1 MVIGVLGFGDLP
13 HCELDWWCFMG
24 YPVQVGGFPSYPWV
38 VGCSYSGVYTEGVEV
53 KIPFDKRPKT
63 RVQGVVGMWFPSSFF
78 RFVPC
83 RGGGVRGVGCL
94 VTLIIFPSQTG

>member
-63 RVQGVVGMWFPSSFF
+63 RVQGVGYSCSMWGFGSLFLLQV
-78 RFVPC
+78 RFG
-83 RGGGVRGVGCL
+83 RGGVFVELGLGVE
-94 VTLIIFPSQTG
+94 

>member
-1 MVIGVLGFGDLP
+1 MVIGVLGFGELP
-13 HCELDWWCFMG
+13 HCEIEWWCFMG

-63 RVQGVVGMWFPSSFF
+63 RVQGVGYSCFMWGCGSPLPSSGSFLA
-78 RFVPC
+78 
-83 RGGGVRGVGCL
+83 GVVVCVELGLGVE
-94 VTLIIFPSQTG
+94 

>member
-1 MVIGVLGFGDLP
+1 MVIYLIVNWIGGV
-13 HCELDWWCFMG
+13 FMG

-38 VGCSYSGVYTEGVEV
+38 VGCSYSGVDTEGVEV

-78 RFVPC
+78 RF
-83 RGGGVRGVGCL
+83 GSSGVVVCVELGLGVE
-94 VTLIIFPSQTG
+94 